1 MVRYMVG
8 SLIALVGAAAAIR
21 SPFRDWYGGVPGRD
35 TGWYDLFTPTGPTG
49 GAGLFGGLFLPM
61 LVAAVLV
68 VLGVVLRLRTP
79 VVAGGVVAL
88 GITILW
94 MVRQALATTDGL
106 TLGGSGVGIGTA
118 AALAGGVVILLGAAV
133 MHGRRRLAEK
143 RHRRRHHEHLGDYDA
158 AHEPYDAY
166 DEAYRTPPGHPA
178 PYPSAPPRPGPHQDQ
193 LPEERDTETL
203 PPVTPLRPEEE
214 RHGRDETGGEG
225 RRAA

>member
-8 SLIALVGAAAAIR
+8 SLIALVGAAAAVR
-21 SPFRDWYGGVPGRD
+21 SPFRDWYAGAPGRD
-35 TGWYDLFTPTGPTG
+35 IGWYDLFTPTGPTG

-79 VVAGGVVAL
+79 VVAGGVVTL
-88 GITILW
+88 GVTILW

-106 TLGGSGVGIGTA
+106 TLGGNGVGIGTA
-118 AALAGGVVILLGAAV
+118 AALAGGVVVLLGAAV

-143 RHRRRHHEHLGDYDA
+143 RYRRRHHEHLGHYDA

-166 DEAYRTPPGHPA
+166 DETYRTPPGEPA
-178 PYPSAPPRPGPHQDQ
+178 PYSSAPPRPGPRQDQ

-214 RHGRDETGGEG
+214 RRGRDEPGGEG